1 LWQWHCKESSRLTD
15 MVKSMLD
22 ILEQRLDCI
31 REEGVKLLREY
42 SNTRPLNKPGD
53 SIVIISPSGDRA
65 WLELPAE
72 GKQIQAK
79 LLPKISSFSELTR
92 TMTEELP
99 NDIKGSLDDAL
110 LRIKG
115 FIEQD
120 ERTWCKKPEEAA
132 DEYEKQINR
141 VISTISEYYGTSTDV
156 ALVIPDTNAL
166 LKNPD
171 IENWEFEGIRT
182 FTLILTP
189 TVLSELDV
197 LKVRGNTEVSS
208 KAEKVIRKIK
218 DYRRR
223 GSLIQGIAILKN
235 RVYLR
240 SIAAEPD
247 MSKSLSWLDEKISD
261 DRLLATAMEIIRKN
275 MGSKVFIV
283 TADINLQNKA
293 EVASIPYC
301 EVPT

>member
-301 EVPT
+301 EVPK